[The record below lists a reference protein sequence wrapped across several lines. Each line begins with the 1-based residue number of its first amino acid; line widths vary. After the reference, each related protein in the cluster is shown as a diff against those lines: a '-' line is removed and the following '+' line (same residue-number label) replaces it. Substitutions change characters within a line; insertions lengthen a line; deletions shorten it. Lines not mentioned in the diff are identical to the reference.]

1 MTYNFK
7 IGDKVKFL
15 KSNDFG
21 TIVNIISERK
31 IQVEDSSLFLTVVN
45 VKDIVKFD
53 DHTDTVQAYGDVMF
67 SKESKENT
75 SVKKMSRQNLNEVKI
90 DLHIENLSND
100 FLAMTNFEIV
110 QIQLK
115 KCEDA
120 LIKAINSNAQKLI
133 IVHGIGEGVLKKEVH
148 NLLLS
153 FELRYFVSING
164 GSTEVML

>member
-1 MTYNFK
+1 MINNLK
-7 IGDKVKFL
+7 IGDKIKFL

-148 NLLLS
+148 NLLSS

>member
-1 MTYNFK
+1 MTYNLK

-75 SVKKMSRQNLNEVKI
+75 SAKKMSRQNLNEVKI

-148 NLLLS
+148 NLLS
-153 FELRYFVSING
+153 RFELRYFVSING